1 MIPAIVNLARVGISG
16 VSKGVKY
23 FSKFFKRK
31 PSKTKTSKPKSE
43 IRKEN
48 HRKVKK
54 WYERISDWFL
64 SNSKE
69 TQENQRENKAKITS
83 INEQN
88 PTKNVKPNKIQE
100 FISKRFFYKNKR
112 FSDNKVL
119 NEVLND
125 LNKKNKLRQHR
136 IDEIEN
142 KIDFTFNEFLNKD
155 IQKVRQEFKTNLAK
169 NNFILPKFPE
179 PEPLEN
185 ESIDFDFY
193 GDNDDKKPK
202 KSFKRRLKEFR
213 VKLRKKFKSVKNKFN
228 TFKDKIKT
236 SKPNLKKLNPFKKVS
251 KPTKPTKPQINK
263 PKETP
268 KQSIEKPKEQLKK
281 PEQPKKPSIEKPKEP
296 VKEVKTPEKPV
307 EKPVEKPKEPTD
319 TKPKTDNAKEPQ
331 IKQSKYPDLENDL
344 SEVKDKELE
353 LKNKLKKLDENYN
366 KKSLKIDDELS
377 EIKQKLNNKPS
388 FTETI
393 KLRAKQAKL
402 KVDKTK
408 LKSSHFLKTSFE
420 KGKGFAKQLGKI
432 KNVLSDKVSNL
443 TTQLKNTFPKM
454 FKFSSKG
461 INALKPFVKKL
472 PLIGSVLNS
481 ILSLIDINSAK
492 NAYEVRKA
500 LGSGI
505 GGLLGTILGGA
516 LGSFLPLIGNVVF
529 GILGG
534 VLGELLGKVAIQYG
548 LEPSDF
554 LSFDLYNAPIEEK
567 QVDVINNYNAYRNE
581 LFSWSEIDDE
591 IEKTKTN
598 PELLDVSNK
607 ESSISVIVKNSVS
620 DSAET
625 ISNTFDNQDNEFSSI
640 NPKEMEGSV
649 VKVVREKQG
658 IDWLGRGFVSGHLYV
673 IDGSGKTIF
682 KANTTERPNEGTTPN
697 RKLRIPAGTYNMFW
711 GGGSKHPDRPVLYND
726 QVPSSR
732 AIMIHKGNSVAWS
745 EGCVV
750 ISFGD
755 PWSGVIGKTGE
766 KSDAEKAGY
775 QLMLALKALQGL
787 DPNKRYF
794 GKELPIKT
802 QIFNNFSSGDLSAG
816 KKAKG
821 SETYQE
827 APQET
832 LNRTIENNTVI
843 VVNSED

>member
-1 MIPAIVNLARVGISG
+1 MIPAIVNLARIGISG
-16 VSKGVKY
+16 ASKGAKY
-23 FSKFFKRK
+23 LSKFFKRK

-48 HRKVKK
+48 QRKVKK

-69 TQENQRENKAKITS
+69 TQENQRENEAKITS

-88 PTKNVKPNKIQE
+88 PTKNPKPNKIQE
-100 FISKRFFYKNKR
+100 FIPKRFFYKNER

-142 KIDFTFNEFLNKD
+142 KIDFTFNELLTKD
-155 IQKVRQEFKTNLAK
+155 IQKVRQEFKANLAK
-169 NNFILPKFPE
+169 NNFTVSKFPE

-185 ESIDFDFY
+185 ESSNIDFY
-193 GDNDDKKPK
+193 GDNNDKKPK

-213 VKLRKKFKSVKNKFN
+213 VKLRNKFKSVKNKFN
-228 TFKDKIKT
+228 SFKDKIKT
-236 SKPNLKKLNPFKKVS
+236 SKPNLKRLNPFKKVL
-251 KPTKPTKPQINK
+251 KPKPQIN
-263 PKETP
+263 T
-268 KQSIEKPKEQLKK
+268 KPKEQLKK

-296 VKEVKTPEKPV
+296 LKEVKTPEKPV
-307 EKPVEKPKEPTD
+307 EKQKEFTD
-319 TKPKTDNAKEPQ
+319 TKPKTDNAKVPQ
-331 IKQSKYPDLENDL
+331 AKQSKYPDLENDL

-353 LKNKLKKLDENYN
+353 LKNKLKKLDDNYN

-388 FTETI
+388 FSETI

-402 KVDKTK
+402 KAEKTK

-443 TTQLKNTFPKM
+443 TTQLKNIFPKM

-567 QVDVINNYNAYRNE
+567 QFDVINNYNTYRNE
-581 LFSWSEIDDE
+581 LYSWSEIDDE

-598 PELLDVSNK
+598 PELLKTSNK
-607 ESSISVIVKNSVS
+607 ESSISVIVKKSVS
-620 DSAET
+620 DSVET
-625 ISNTFDNQDNEFSSI
+625 ISNTFDNENQDNKFSSI
-640 NPKEMEGSV
+640 NPKEIEGSV

-726 QVPSSR
+726 QVPASR

-750 ISFGD
+750 ISFGN

-843 VVNSED
+843 VVNDEI